1 MPMLS
6 TPAKRPGK
14 NALGKTPRHAGR
26 CRRLSCCK
34 LLPVG
39 RLLLA
44 GRLLAGGLLAGRP
57 AAIFEGGGRAG
68 DRPVTL
74 PEGLRKL
81 FIFL

>member
-1 MPMLS
+1 MLS

-57 AAIFEGGGRAG
+57 AAIFEGGG
-68 DRPVTL
+68 
-74 PEGLRKL
+74 
-81 FIFL
+81 